1 MKALAVF
8 DFDDTLA
15 TTDSLIG
22 VECKE
27 EIDFAEKLRE
37 HDISVKHT
45 AGGFCW
51 IDSKDYGKL
60 ELTGLPEEY
69 HLVFDYNQTM
79 SVNIGNTVPIK
90 PMLDRM
96 KAAVADPDTLVL
108 VLTARAGYS
117 TVWSPFLKRNVVA
130 TNREQ
135 IRRFLSLHG
144 IELQEH
150 FLHTVGDVGD
160 HGGDTALAKGEV
172 LKGYCLQYPDASIDF
187 YDDSERNLQ
196 AVLSICQVGLYKNKI
211 TAHKVDSGRVVVTK
225 SCYCKRGIKER
236 VSSIFSCMLE

>member
-37 HDISVKHT
+37 YDISIKHT
-45 AGGFCW
+45 AGGLYW

-60 ELTGLPEEY
+60 ELSGLPELFELAY
-69 HLVFDYNQTM
+69 DYNQTM
-79 SVNIGNTVPIK
+79 SVNIGSTRPIV
-90 PMLDRM
+90 PMLEKM
-96 KAAVADPDTLVL
+96 KAAIADPDTLTL

-117 TVWSPFLKRNVVA
+117 TVWSPFLKKDVTA

-135 IRRFLSLHG
+135 IRHFLSLHG
-144 IELQEH
+144 IELQDR

-160 HGGDTALAKGEV
+160 HGGDTAVAKGEV
-172 LKGYCLQYPDASIDF
+172 LKGYCLQYPGASIDF

-196 AVLSICQVGLYKNKI
+196 AALDICQTGLYKNKI
-211 TAHKVDSGRVVVTK
+211 VAHKVDAGQVVATK
-225 SCYCKRGIKER
+225 SCYCKSGIKER
-236 VSSIFSCMLE
+236 ISSIFSCMLE